1 MSPAVAFNLL
11 RWVPQHVKEPL
22 LLISGALSLISLGV
36 LLLLG
41 RFTGWK
47 RAGLVLVLAG
57 AVGNYTDRLVRGYV
71 VDFIHVT
78 HWPVFNV
85 ADILI
90 CIGLALLLLNGSP
103 RILDLVRERGLVLR

>member
-78 HWPVFNV
+78 QESAGPLAGSWLAAR
-85 ADILI
+85 ADEE
-90 CIGLALLLLNGSP
+90 
-103 RILDLVRERGLVLR
+103 V